1 MERNGRKTMT
11 LREGNKGAEYTV
23 ERMELPKATEIRL
36 EAMGLT
42 QGTPLRLL
50 NKKRSGSVIFIVRG
64 TRLAVGKQI
73 AEAIFLKETEE
84 NQVP

>member
-1 MERNGRKTMT
+1 MT
-11 LREGNKGAEYTV
+11 LLEGNKGAEYTV
-23 ERMELPKATEIRL
+23 ERMELSKATEIRL

-84 NQVP
+84 SGQKQI

>member
-1 MERNGRKTMT
+1 MT
-11 LREGNKGAEYTV
+11 LLKGNKGAEYTV

-42 QGTPLRLL
+42 QGTRLRLL

-84 NQVP
+84 SGQKQG